1 MFLVVEMG
9 KKYSYEVWIDGK
21 KMNFDYPLE
30 FQTQALWQ
38 YRTDPPNFTF
48 AVGSCNYINDENYDR
63 PGRPYGGADKIREK
77 ISVLRGSLKG
87 FPLSIKYACKANT
100 NISILRIMLQNGV
113 DLDVVSPQELE
124 LGILAGY
131 AGNQITFTP
140 SGVDFSEIEFAVDK
154 GAIVN
159 LDNLSV
165 LEKFGQKYG
174 STKPC
179 LIRIKPHVFG
189 GGNEKIMTAH
199 PESKFG
205 ISIHQKEEI
214 LTIVNQYKIH
224 VIGLHQHTGS
234 DIKDGKTFQEA
245 ASALFEFAFD
255 FKDLEIIDLGGGFKV
270 PYSPEDPGVDM
281 NEVGQLM
288 SQSFLE
294 FSRQYGRELRL
305 WVEPGKFL
313 VSEAGTFLAQATVV
327 KNDPIKTFL
336 GINTGLNHLIRPMMY
351 GSYHYIFNASNANS
365 GTQKAYRVVG
375 NICET
380 DTFSFDFNGRQDERN
395 LNAVKE
401 GDIIAL
407 ANAGAYGFTMASHY
421 NSRYL
426 PAEVLIDQGKAIVI
440 RKRETLDDLT
450 RNQIY

>member
-1 MFLVVEMG
+1 MAY
-9 KKYSYEVWIDGK
+9 YSIQ
-21 KMNFDYPLE
+21 NIPLTDLAKE
-30 FQTQALWQ
+30 FGTPL
-38 YRTDPPNFTF
+38 Y
-48 AVGSCNYINDENYDR
+48 VYD
-63 PGRPYGGADKIREK
+63 ADKIREK
-77 ISVLRGSLKG
+77 ISVLRGAFEGIDLT
-87 FPLSIKYACKANT
+87 IKYAVKANT
-100 NISILRIMLQNGV
+100 NLSILRLMRENGV
-113 DLDVVSPQELE
+113 DMDVVSPQELE
-124 LGILAGY
+124 LGLIAGY
-131 AGNQITFTP
+131 EGANITFTP
-140 SGVDFSEIEFAVDK
+140 SGVHFSEIEYAVSK

-165 LEKFGQKYG
+165 LEKFGQTYG
-174 STKPC
+174 SSQPC

-214 LTIVNQYKIH
+214 LAIVNQYKIH

-245 ASALFEFAFD
+245 ASALFDFAFD

-281 NEVGQLM
+281 QEVGQLM

-294 FSRQYGRELRL
+294 FSRQYGRELKL

-365 GTQKAYRVVG
+365 ASQKAYRVVG

-380 DTFSFDFNGRQDERN
+380 DTFSFDFNGKQDERN
-395 LNAVKE
+395 LNEVQE

-426 PAEVLIDQGKAIVI
+426 PAEVLVDQGKAIVI